1 MIPAEITQTLRDTT
15 DLGLEEII
23 KAQIPV
29 LVLFTRQDD
38 NRPFKQALEIAR
50 AVLDEFE
57 RRDATFEAA
66 CTILDEEPP
75 RDA

>member
-1 MIPAEITQTLRDTT
+1 MIDEKTLRILHDTT

-66 CTILDEEPP
+66 RTILDEEPP
-75 RDA
+75 RGA